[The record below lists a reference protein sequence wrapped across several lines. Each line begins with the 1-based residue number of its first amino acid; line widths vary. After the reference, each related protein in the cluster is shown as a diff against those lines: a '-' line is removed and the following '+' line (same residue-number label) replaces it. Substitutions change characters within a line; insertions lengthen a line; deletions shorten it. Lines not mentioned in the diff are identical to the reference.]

1 MGPRGDCWNKKQKK
15 HKLPPNNS
23 NSKKDKPVFQSLSM
37 IVTASR
43 APEGCAEGAEFSGLG
58 FQSFVFQLGQLL
70 CGSGMRFVFGR
81 IIGTGFGLEI
91 IFPTHN
97 SINPL

>member
-1 MGPRGDCWNKKQKK
+1 MALASCLITVVVLVLCHSFGWARGGIAGIKSKK

-58 FQSFVFQLGQLL
+58 FQSFVFQL
-70 CGSGMRFVFGR
+70 
-81 IIGTGFGLEI
+81 
-91 IFPTHN
+91 
-97 SINPL
+97 